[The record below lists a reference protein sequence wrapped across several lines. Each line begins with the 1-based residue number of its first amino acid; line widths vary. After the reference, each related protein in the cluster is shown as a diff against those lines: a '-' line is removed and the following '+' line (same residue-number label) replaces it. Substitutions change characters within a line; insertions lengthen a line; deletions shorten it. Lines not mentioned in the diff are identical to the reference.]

1 MTALYQIRGEQS
13 VLGAGAVKVL
23 SRVLSAAVRVLSRVL
38 RVLSAAVRVLS
49 RAAMLTPAALA
60 RSVRAAAGMSRSL
73 GPVLGTR

>member
-23 SRVLSAAVRVLSRVL
+23 S